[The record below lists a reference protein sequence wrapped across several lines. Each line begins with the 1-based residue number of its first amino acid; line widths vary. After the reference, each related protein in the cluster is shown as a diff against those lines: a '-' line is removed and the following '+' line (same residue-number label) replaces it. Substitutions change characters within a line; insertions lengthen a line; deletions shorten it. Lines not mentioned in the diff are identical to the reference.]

1 VKDSSC
7 CGSSAAWGEFLEKKG
22 IPQRGGRRVTASAVE
37 GGLDANA
44 ITSNAFELEWPL
56 KSGRTRPFPEIDRAA
71 WFDLPAAHV
80 KFLKSQRTFLDCLAD
95 RTAVSQP

>member
-1 VKDSSC
+1 MITSC
-7 CGSSAAWGEFLEKKG
+7 EGQQLLRQFRGWGEFLEKKG

-56 KSGRTRPFPEIDRAA
+56 KSGRTRPFQRSTV
-71 WFDLPAAHV
+71 LPGSICRPH
-80 KFLKSQRTFLDCLAD
+80 T
-95 RTAVSQP
+95 